1 MSGLSD
7 SILALAQGKRAGSAG
22 WIRIDC
28 PACELTIGKAD
39 RKRCMGVSA
48 LSGRFSCWRCAT
60 TGRLPNFNPDDFD
73 SSHYVPT
80 DPDDG
85 PQEIDPPEGY
95 MALTEEPALS
105 AEATEEAWRYL
116 EGRGL
121 SFELIKQAQIGV
133 CLTGRYHGRVIVPLL
148 GSDGAW
154 LWWVGRSFTKK
165 AEKPYIYPSG
175 GRAGL
180 LYNHQA
186 LLKQTDEPAGLVEGV
201 FDSLFMQSVK
211 IDASAVLGKP
221 TEDQIEAFVASPRP
235 TAVVLDGDAWQLGEA
250 IAMRLRFE
258 GKRAGS
264 VRLPPTLDP
273 DEVDPSWLRAEMVRC
288 LSE

>member
-22 WIRIDC
+22 WVRIDC

-48 LSGRFSCWRCAT
+48 LSGRWNCWRCGSA
-60 TGRLPNFNPDDFD
+60 GRIPNFNPDDFD

-154 LWWVGRSFTKK
+154 LWWVGRSFIKR

-186 LLKQTDEPAGLVEGV
+186 LLKKTDVPVAVVEGV
-201 FDSLFMQSVK
+201 FDALYLWP
-211 IDASAVLGKP
+211 DAVAVLGKP
-221 TEDQIEAFVASPRP
+221 NDDQIEALVSARRP
-235 TAVVLDGDAWQLGEA
+235 VAVVLDGDAWVGGLA
-250 IAMRLRFE
+250 LSMRLRFD
-258 GKRAGS
+258 GQIAGYCK
-264 VRLPPTLDP
+264 LPATLDP
-273 DEVDPSWLRAEMVRC
+273 DEIPRERLREEMVRC